1 MFLTNI
7 RDVAKSGGALAVSVY
22 VPYLLWNMTGI
33 DMEIK
38 SKSFLRQ
45 ADIVSYRIKP
55 SRPQNTQVDKSEQSC
70 MFSYDTDDRRNRAL
84 IRVGQSG
91 WSTPLSF
98 EVVGQSFEA
107 IIPWDREDDT
117 GEAHLGITIDH
128 GLGPCKLTKIVT
140 IRPRFIVESF
150 LDDAIYFRQPGA
162 KEYSILE
169 PGAKKDIIFLSN
181 QVARLSLRFG
191 DSTRNKWY
199 QASRRG

>member
-1 MFLTNI
+1 
-7 RDVAKSGGALAVSVY
+7 
-22 VPYLLWNMTGI
+22 
-33 DMEIK
+33 
-38 SKSFLRQ
+38 
-45 ADIVSYRIKP
+45 
-55 SRPQNTQVDKSEQSC
+55 

-98 EVVGQSFEA
+98 EAVGQSFEA
-107 IIPWDREDDT
+107 IIPREWEDDA

-128 GLGPCKLTKIVT
+128 GLGSYKLTKIIT

-150 LDDAIYFRQPGA
+150 LDDAICFRQPGA

-169 PGAKKDIIFLSN
+169 SGAKKDIIFLSN

-199 QASRRG
+199 